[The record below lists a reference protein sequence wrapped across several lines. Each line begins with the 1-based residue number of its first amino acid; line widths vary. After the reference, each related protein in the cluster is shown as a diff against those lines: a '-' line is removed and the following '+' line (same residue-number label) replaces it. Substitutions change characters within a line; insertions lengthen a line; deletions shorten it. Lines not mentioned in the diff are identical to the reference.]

1 MTDGPGNIVGPVTGL
16 LGAGITLLAA
26 KAVIDKTQ
34 ELSNKGK
41 KVKKHYTQK
50 ANSVNKHLSANHSER
65 VLNNILNK

>member
-1 MTDGPGNIVGPVTGL
+1 MTGPNDIIGPVTGL
-16 LGAGITLLAA
+16 LGAGLVLYAG

-41 KVKKHYTQK
+41 KVKKHYAKK
-50 ANSVNKHLSANHSER
+50 ANVVGKRLQQDHTGR